1 MSVKLND
8 PLMVSAAVFC
18 PQSKAPGE
26 QYLTQLHSF
35 LRSNKYLEPFVHY
48 ILNLK
53 DTWTVLANE
62 RQDIADMGQGLRYI
76 NSLSDWI
83 TTGKSSQIANCMS
96 GIISLPLLVVI
107 QTCQYFQYL
116 ELHGISHAQC
126 VAQLRAGG
134 GIQGYCGGL
143 LPAMAIACSEDE
155 AEVVENAAIAAR
167 IALAIG
173 AYGELGDDESVPGA
187 TTIVV
192 RTKRVGQGDEL
203 IQKFPGSYISAI
215 TDPKTISI
223 VGPVPVLLKL
233 QCHAR
238 EQGLLVQEMHIRG
251 KVHNPENAELARELC
266 QLCDKTDLLRL
277 PQASNLQAPMRSN
290 KTGNLITE
298 GSLTHEAVSVILASR
313 CEWYVLLTELAKD
326 LDLSGRRTHTFATF
340 GIGDCIP
347 LSPFHKL
354 QLQITKVDVQSL
366 IAETT
371 HKLRE
376 HRLQDDFSYP
386 RDAVAIVGAS
396 CRLPGAN
403 SMDELWD
410 LISSGTSRH
419 AEVPTDRFD
428 IHGSFRASQ
437 DRKFTDKRKFYGNF
451 VDQVDN
457 FDHAFFRTN
466 PKEALNM
473 DPQQR
478 VLLELAYQAMESSG
492 YLGSHQRESGDTV
505 GCFIGA
511 SFAEYL
517 DNTNA
522 HPPTAYTST
531 GTIRAFL
538 CGKISYY
545 FGWSGP
551 SEVLDTACSSSL
563 VAINRAC
570 KAVQTGECTMA
581 LTGGVNI
588 MTGINNFL
596 DLAKAGFL
604 SPTGQCKPFDQA
616 ADGYCRSEGGA
627 LVVLKLLSQAVT
639 DGDQILGVIPG
650 IATNQGGLSSSITIP
665 HSPAQKKLYQTVLR
679 QAGMKPD
686 QVSYVEAHGTGTQ
699 AGDPLEIASIR
710 EVFGGKDRTDVL
722 NVGSLK
728 GNIGH
733 TETAAGAASLLKVL
747 AMINKAGIPPQASHS
762 SLNPKIPALGV
773 DKLNIASKAAR
784 WEAPLLAA
792 CVNSY
797 GAAGSNCAMIC
808 CEGPLQKTELSKKI
822 TMSEGNIAYPIIIS
836 ATSQEGLY
844 ANAENLGRYLRKSTP
859 KPNLGDLAFTLSKR
873 RKLHRQVLVTSTSDI
888 KSLAESLANEVQTS
902 FEVPVTPKRVV
913 LAFGGQSKRTVNM
926 EKSLYESHPKIKYY
940 IDECDKIVSK
950 LGFSS
955 LLPSMFKSEPQND
968 VVALQCGT
976 FAMQYAC
983 AKCWIDAGL
992 HVDAIIGH
1000 SFGELTA
1007 MVVSGVLSLH
1017 DGLKLIASRAWLM
1030 ATKWDL
1036 ERGAMLVVHGSR
1048 DTVRNVVA
1056 KVNAGLEELEIEI
1069 ACYNAPSNQ
1078 VVVGGSLAIDRTE
1091 SLLNSDPAFSGTRCQ
1106 RLDVTHG
1113 FHSKLT
1119 QCILDDL
1126 DQVSAS
1132 LTYSEPEIFLETC
1145 TAEPSSLI
1153 SANRPSQHAREPVY
1167 FSDAVQRIEKRLG
1180 SCVWLEAGM
1189 DSQIIPMIKRALAK
1203 PEDHCLQ
1210 AIKML
1215 DSQGSSRVMSTA
1227 TTNLW
1232 REGIQV
1238 SYWNFLSPKTNA
1250 YKQIWLPPYQFRST
1264 GHWLKSIDQAIE
1276 AQKHNVAEKAATL
1289 KMPQEPIKPLRLV
1302 NVGKVACKNDNS
1314 REFDIC
1320 LGTQRFT
1327 KIVSGHAVRQRP
1339 LCPASMY
1346 MECAAMG
1353 LQLLQGHIEAGTL
1366 GFADLSFQAALGVD
1380 LAREATLVLEE
1391 SNGSQAWSFV
1401 IKSSSKADP
1410 KSRSLTHAKGKIM
1423 LTVQPD
1429 FSTYER
1435 LIASRINEMQSKPN
1449 TEKLMSNRAYGL
1461 FSQVVHYADFLQGI
1475 SEITMDNAEAL
1486 ANIDLK
1492 EDAHFG
1498 VEESTV
1504 TQYCDTIAID
1514 TFIQVVGLL
1523 INSSA
1528 LVTSEDVFVATG
1540 VDRVSMSPICDFHN
1554 RKSWTVYTKYTS
1566 TGEGKAAGDIF
1577 VMTREGIL
1585 AITITGAQFTKLL
1598 ISKLERFLDS
1608 ANAKPSYVAA
1618 MKNESSTRVPSPSS
1632 ETTSTATSV
1641 EGIETP
1647 PGMDN
1652 SSQAT
1657 SFESDDRLATLD
1669 SIDDDAELSLRKI
1682 IATYTGLSPVEVTRD
1697 ANIGDMGVDSLAAVE
1712 LAEELQT
1719 QFGKEIIAEDL
1730 LMSSYGDLSDILV
1743 PFSSTKMAKLPRS
1756 TNQGPQ
1762 TAIPI
1767 PASFTSMSSASHGA
1781 SSQNSK
1787 GYQTVLRLLSDTS
1800 GAPIASI
1807 KDSDTLQELGIDSLS
1822 AVELKG
1828 DLEDTFKIDIE
1839 DDRFTLDSTVK
1850 EILDFLG
1857 VGSASQGTVSLSA
1870 VATKPTK
1877 PTTLDKSS
1885 GAEKTI
1891 PTQGEQGNEI
1901 ELGSPMEALVHCEA
1915 YFGQAATK
1923 RGFLK
1928 YWTEVAPKQDE
1939 LLLAYICEAF
1949 KALGTDVD
1957 RIAQGQQ
1964 VPSIPY
1970 QPKYKKMMK
1979 RVFEI
1984 LEKHDILITQ
1994 ESGYFRGQRQS
2005 PSTLAHELHEQ
2016 FVTKYPA
2023 YAGEARLMAL
2033 TGPKL
2038 ADCLS
2043 GKTDPISLMFRGAAA
2058 QKVMEDY
2065 YCASP
2070 MLSTLT
2076 EQLVTFIQAV
2086 VTSSRTMSSDAPI
2099 RILEVGAGFGGTTTR
2114 LVEVLEASGVSI
2126 SYKFTDISPS
2136 LVKGAKTK
2144 FAKYPWIEFQTLNLE
2159 NDMPAQLKGKYDI
2172 VIGTNC
2178 VHATTNK
2185 AKTIT
2190 RLKTLLSPQGFMVL
2204 SEVTQLIDWYDI
2216 VFGLLD
2222 GWWLAKDGST
2232 HPLQPPES
2240 WVRSF
2245 EEAGFSR
2252 ISYSQGPNP
2261 ESNTQRLLVASNN
2274 PKVTTPSR
2282 AEEKQPTVQT
2292 VVYKEVDDTS
2302 IEADIYLPSE
2312 ASAKAMPVAL
2322 MIHGGGH
2329 MTLSRKAIRPFQ
2341 TAFLLARGLL
2351 PVSIDYRLCP
2361 EINLIDGPIT
2371 DVCDAYA
2378 WVQKGLQDIMGTKG
2392 IQIDKQKIVVI
2403 GWSTGGHLAMTTAW
2417 TSRQAGLKPPV
2428 AILSFYG
2435 PTDFMSGDLD
2445 VRRAEM
2451 YPERQMSMDKIISS
2465 LPTKPITSYSA
2476 TATATDS
2483 SHLGWVR
2490 PGDPR
2495 SELVLSLFKE
2505 GHGLPLLLN
2514 SIRPPAGTPWSTPPP
2529 ASRIASVSPLA
2540 HLRRG
2545 TYTTPT
2551 FLIHGTED
2559 EIVPFHTAVAFAR
2572 ALRDQGVK
2580 GGLAEVKG
2588 KRHIH
2593 DLKLREG
2600 DVGWEEGVGVGY
2612 RFLLEELGR

>member
-1 MSVKLND
+1 MSVKLNGP
-8 PLMVSAAVFC
+8 PLASAAVFC
-18 PQSKAPGE
+18 PQSKAPRE
-26 QYLTQLHSF
+26 NYLTQLHFF
-35 LRSNKYLEPFVHY
+35 LQSSKHLEPFVRY
-48 ILNLK
+48 LLNLK
-53 DTWTVLANE
+53 DIWNILANE

-76 NSLSDWI
+76 DGLSEWI
-83 TTGKSSQIANCMS
+83 ITGKSSQIANRMS

-116 ELHGISHAQC
+116 ELHGISHSQC

-143 LPAMAIACSEDE
+143 LPAMAIACSENE
-155 AEVVENAAIAAR
+155 SEVAENAAIAAR

-203 IQKFPGSYISAI
+203 IQRFPGVRLSKSPFPTSPPYSGHSDTHAQSYISAV

-233 QCHAR
+233 QCYAR

-266 QLCDKTDLLRL
+266 QLCDKTELLRL
-277 PQASNLQAPMRSN
+277 PHASSLQAPVRSN

-313 CEWYVLLTELAKD
+313 CEWYTLLTELAKD

-366 IAETT
+366 VADTT
-371 HKLRE
+371 HKLRAN
-376 HRLQDDFSYP
+376 RSQDVYSYP

-403 SMDELWD
+403 SMEELWD

-419 AEVPTDRFD
+419 VEVPTDRFD
-428 IHGSFRASQ
+428 ISGSFRASQ

-451 VDQVDN
+451 IDQVDN

-604 SPTGQCKPFDQA
+604 SPTGQCKPFDQS

-627 LVVLKLLSQAVT
+627 LVVLKLLSQAVA

-710 EVFGGKDRTDVL
+710 EVFGGKDRTDLL

-747 AMINKAGIPPQASHS
+747 AMINNAGIPPQASHK

-773 DKLNIASKAAR
+773 DKLNISSEKAR

-808 CEGPLQKTELSKKI
+808 CEGPPRKTEISKQI
-822 TMSEGNIAYPIIIS
+822 TMFEGELTYPIIIS
-836 ATSQEGLY
+836 ATTQEGLH
-844 ANAENLGRYLRKSTP
+844 ANAQNLGRYLQNSTP
-859 KPNLGDLAFTLSKR
+859 KPKLGDLAFTLSKR
-873 RKLHRQVLVTSTSDI
+873 RKVHRQIFVTSTFDI
-888 KSLAESLANEVQTS
+888 KNLAESLTNEAQLL
-902 FEVPVTPKRVV
+902 FEVPQTSKRVV
-913 LAFGGQSKRTVNM
+913 LAFGGQTKKTVNM
-926 EKSLYESHPKIKYY
+926 EKILYDSHPNIKNY

-950 LGFSS
+950 LGYASF
-955 LLPSMFKSEPQND
+955 LPSMFESEPLND

-992 HVDAIIGH
+992 HIDAIIGH

-1007 MVVSGVLSLH
+1007 MVVSGILSLQ
-1017 DGLKLIASRAWLM
+1017 DGLKLVASRAWLM

-1036 ERGAMLVVHGSR
+1036 ERGTMLVIHGSR
-1048 DTVRNVVA
+1048 DTVRKVVE
-1056 KVNAGLEELEIEI
+1056 KVNTSTAELELEV
-1069 ACYNAPSNQ
+1069 ACYNAPSSQ
-1078 VVVGGSLAIDRTE
+1078 VVVGTSLAIDKAE
-1091 SLLNSDPAFSGTRCQ
+1091 GLLNSDPVFSSVRCQ
-1106 RLDVTHG
+1106 RLEVTHG
-1113 FHSKLT
+1113 FHSNLT
-1119 QCILDDL
+1119 RCILDDL
-1126 DQVSAS
+1126 DQVSES
-1132 LTYSEPEIFLETC
+1132 LTYSEPELFLETC
-1145 TAEPSSLI
+1145 TAEPISLF
-1153 SANRPSQHAREPVY
+1153 SAKRPSQHAREPVY
-1167 FSDAVQRIEKRLG
+1167 FADAVQRIEKRLG

-1189 DSQIIPMIKRALAK
+1189 DSPIIPMIKRALAN
-1203 PEDHCLQ
+1203 PDDHCLQ
-1210 AIKML
+1210 AIKMS
-1215 DSQGSSRVMSTA
+1215 DSQSPSRVMSNV

-1232 REGIQV
+1232 REGIHV
-1238 SYWNFLSPKTNA
+1238 SYWNFLPSRMND
-1250 YKQIWLPPYQFRST
+1250 YKQIWLPPYQFQST
-1264 GHWLKSIDQAIE
+1264 GHWLKNIDRVIE
-1276 AQKHNVAEKAATL
+1276 AHEQFVSEKTSTVEI
-1289 KMPQEPIKPLRLV
+1289 PQEPVMPLRLV
-1302 NVGKVACKNDNS
+1302 NLRKLACKNDNS
-1314 REFDIC
+1314 KEFDIC

-1346 MECAAMG
+1346 MECVAMG

-1380 LAREATLVLEE
+1380 VAREATLALEK
-1391 SNGSQAWSFV
+1391 SNDSQTWSFV
-1401 IKSSSKADP
+1401 IKSTSKTDG
-1410 KSRSLTHAKGKIM
+1410 KSRSSTHAKGRIM
-1423 LTVQPD
+1423 MTVQPE

-1435 LIASRINEMQSKPN
+1435 LIASRIDELQNKPN

-1475 SEITMDNAEAL
+1475 STITMDNAEAL
-1486 ANIDLK
+1486 ANIDLR
-1492 EDAHFG
+1492 EDALFG
-1498 VEESTV
+1498 LEESTV

-1528 LVTSEDVFVATG
+1528 LVSSEEVFVATG

-1554 RKSWTVYTKYTS
+1554 CKSWTVYTKYTS
-1566 TGEGKAAGDIF
+1566 TGESQAAGDVF
-1577 VMTREGIL
+1577 VMTREGVL
-1585 AITITGAQFTKLL
+1585 AMTITGAQFTKLL

-1608 ANAKPSYVAA
+1608 ANAKPSDTTAT
-1618 MKNESSTRVPSPSS
+1618 KTESSTRVPLRSS
-1632 ETTSTATSV
+1632 ERTSTATSV
-1641 EGIETP
+1641 EGTETP
-1647 PGMDN
+1647 PGLDS

-1657 SFESDDRLATLD
+1657 SFESDDRLATLEVVD
-1669 SIDDDAELSLRKI
+1669 EDAEMSLRKI
-1682 IATYTGLSPVEVTRD
+1682 IATYTGLSPAEVGRD

-1719 QFGKEIIAEDL
+1719 HFGKEIAAEDL
-1730 LMSSYGDLSDILV
+1730 LSSSYGTLSDTFV
-1743 PFSSTKMAKLPRS
+1743 PLSSTKRAKSPKPTSQR
-1756 TNQGPQ
+1756 PQ
-1762 TAIPI
+1762 AAIPI
-1767 PASFTSMSSASHGA
+1767 APSSSIMSTSDNTG
-1781 SSQNSK
+1781 SK
-1787 GYQTVLRLLSDTS
+1787 SLEGYQTALKLLSDTS
-1800 GAPIASI
+1800 GAPISSI
-1807 KDSDTLQELGIDSLS
+1807 KDTATLQELGIDSLS

-1828 DLEDTFKIDIE
+1828 DLEDAFKIDIE
-1839 DDRFTLDSTVK
+1839 DDRFSLDSTMK

-1857 VGSASQGTVSLSA
+1857 VGNASQDTRSLL
-1870 VATKPTK
+1870 VPTTQATKSA
-1877 PTTLDKSS
+1877 TLSNPNGLEKSILT
-1885 GAEKTI
+1885 EE
-1891 PTQGEQGNEI
+1891 EQGTEI
-1901 ELGSPMEALVHCEA
+1901 ELGNPMEALVHCEA
-1915 YFGQAATK
+1915 YFDQAATK
-1923 RGFLK
+1923 RGFLN
-1928 YWTEVAPKQDE
+1928 YWTQVAPKQEE

-1949 KALGTDVD
+1949 KALGTDVGQM
-1957 RIAQGQQ
+1957 AQGQQ
-1964 VPSIPY
+1964 VRLISY
-1970 QPKYKKMMK
+1970 QPKYRKMMM
-1979 RVFEI
+1979 RVLEI
-1984 LEKHDILITQ
+1984 LQKHDILVAQGSDYI
-1994 ESGYFRGQRQS
+1994 RGSWQS
-2005 PSTLAHELHEQ
+2005 PATLSHELHEQ
-2016 FVTKYPA
+2016 FITKYPA

-2038 ADCLS
+2038 AECLS

-2086 VTSSRTMSSDAPI
+2086 VTSSRTMSSGNPV

-2114 LVEVLEASGVSI
+2114 LAEVLEASGVPV

-2144 FAKYPWIEFQTLNLE
+2144 FAKYPWIEFEPLNLE
-2159 NDMPAQLKGKYDI
+2159 KDMPAHLKGRYDI

-2185 AKTIT
+2185 TKTIT
-2190 RLKTLLSPQGFMVL
+2190 RLKTILNPQGFIVL
-2204 SEVTQLIDWYDI
+2204 SEVTQQIDWYDI

-2222 GWWLAKDGST
+2222 GWWLANDGST
-2232 HPLQPPES
+2232 YPLQPPES
-2240 WVRSF
+2240 WIRSF
-2245 EEAGFSR
+2245 KEAGFSR

-2274 PKVTTPSR
+2274 PKVTPPPR
-2282 AEEKQPTVQT
+2282 AEEKRPTVQT
-2292 VVYKEVDDTS
+2292 VVYKEVDNTS
-2302 IEADIYLPSE
+2302 IKGDIYLPTQ
-2312 ASAKAMPVAL
+2312 ASAKAMPIAL

-2341 TAFLLARGLL
+2341 TAFLLAHGLL

-2361 EINLIDGPIT
+2361 EINLVDGPIA

-2378 WVQKGLQDIMGTKG
+2378 WVQNDLQDVVRSKSIS
-2392 IQIDKQKIVVI
+2392 IDAEKIVVI
-2403 GWSTGGHLAMTTAW
+2403 GWSSGGHLAMSTAW
-2417 TSRQAGLKPPV
+2417 TSKQAGLKPPV

-2435 PTDFMSGDLD
+2435 PTDFMSGG
-2445 VRRAEM
+2445 
-2451 YPERQMSMDKIISS
+2451 
-2465 LPTKPITSYSA
+2465 TT
-2476 TATATDS
+2476 TDS

-2514 SIRPPAGTPWSTPPP
+2514 SIRPPAGTAWSTPPP
-2529 ASRIASVSPLA
+2529 APLVASISPLA
-2540 HLRRG
+2540 QLRRG

-2559 EIVPFHTAVAFAR
+2559 EIVPFQTAVAFAH
-2572 ALRDQGVK
+2572 ALRENGVR

-2588 KRHIH
+2588 QRHIH
-2593 DLKLREG
+2593 DLKLKEG
-2600 DVGWEEGVGVGY
+2600 DAGWEEGVGVGY
-2612 RFLLEELGR
+2612 HFLLEELER

>member
-1 MSVKLND
+1 
-8 PLMVSAAVFC
+8 
-18 PQSKAPGE
+18 
-26 QYLTQLHSF
+26 
-35 LRSNKYLEPFVHY
+35 
-48 ILNLK
+48 
-53 DTWTVLANE
+53 
-62 RQDIADMGQGLRYI
+62 
-76 NSLSDWI
+76 
-83 TTGKSSQIANCMS
+83 
-96 GIISLPLLVVI
+96 
-107 QTCQYFQYL
+107 
-116 ELHGISHAQC
+116 
-126 VAQLRAGG
+126 
-134 GIQGYCGGL
+134 
-143 LPAMAIACSEDE
+143 
-155 AEVVENAAIAAR
+155 
-167 IALAIG
+167 
-173 AYGELGDDESVPGA
+173 
-187 TTIVV
+187 
-192 RTKRVGQGDEL
+192 
-203 IQKFPGSYISAI
+203 
-215 TDPKTISI
+215 
-223 VGPVPVLLKL
+223 
-233 QCHAR
+233 
-238 EQGLLVQEMHIRG
+238 MHIRG

-266 QLCDKTDLLRL
+266 QLCDKTELLRL
-277 PQASNLQAPMRSN
+277 PHASQLQAPVRSN

-298 GSLTHEAVSVILASR
+298 GSLTHEAISVILASR
-313 CEWYVLLTELAKD
+313 CEWYTLLTELAKD

-371 HKLRE
+371 HKLRAN
-376 HRLQDDFSYP
+376 RSQDVYSYP
-386 RDAVAIVGAS
+386 RDAVAIIGAS

-403 SMDELWD
+403 SMEELWD

-428 IHGSFRASQ
+428 LYGSFRASQ

-451 VDQVDN
+451 IDHVDN

-478 VLLELAYQAMESSG
+478 ILLELAYQAMESSG

-570 KAVQTGECTMA
+570 KAIQTGECTMA
-581 LTGGVNI
+581 VTGGINI

-604 SPTGQCKPFDQA
+604 SPTGQCKPFDQS

-627 LVVLKLLSQAVT
+627 LVVLKLLSQAVA

-699 AGDPLEIASIR
+699 AGDPLEMASIR
-710 EVFGGKDRTDVL
+710 QVFGGKDRTDVL

-747 AMINKAGIPPQASHS
+747 AMINNAGIPPQASHS

-773 DKLNIASKAAR
+773 DKLNIALKVAR
-784 WEAPLLAA
+784 WEAPLLVA

-808 CEGPLQKTELSKKI
+808 CEGPPRKTELSKQV
-822 TMSEGNIAYPIIIS
+822 TMFEGESAYPIIIS
-836 ATSQEGLY
+836 ATSQEGLQ
-844 ANAENLGRYLRKSTP
+844 ANAESLGRFLRKSTP
-859 KPNLGDLAFTLSKR
+859 KPKLGDLAFTLSKR
-873 RKLHRQVLVTSTSDI
+873 RKIHRHVLVACTSDV
-888 KSLAESLANEVQTS
+888 KCLAESLINEAQNS
-902 FEVPVTPKRVV
+902 FEVPETPKRVV
-913 LAFGGQSKRTVNM
+913 LAFGGQTKKTVNM
-926 EKSLYESHPKIKYY
+926 EKSLYDSHPKMKYY

-950 LGFSS
+950 LGFAS
-955 LLPSMFKSEPQND
+955 LLPSMFEAEPRND

-1007 MVVSGVLSLH
+1007 MVLSGVLSLQ

-1036 ERGAMLVVHGSR
+1036 ERGTMLVVHGSR
-1048 DTVRNVVA
+1048 DTVRMVVE
-1056 KVNAGLEELEIEI
+1056 KINASSAELEIEI
-1069 ACYNAPSNQ
+1069 ACYNAPLSQ
-1078 VVVGGSLAIDRTE
+1078 VVVGSSLAIDRTE
-1091 SLLNSDPAFSGTRCQ
+1091 NLLNSDPAFSGTRCQ

-1119 QCILDDL
+1119 RCILDDL
-1126 DQVSAS
+1126 DQVSTS
-1132 LTYSEPEIFLETC
+1132 LTYSDPEIFLETC
-1145 TAEPSSLI
+1145 TAEPVSSI
-1153 SANRPSQHAREPVY
+1153 SSKRPSQHAREPVY

-1189 DSQIIPMIKRALAK
+1189 DSPIIPMIKRAVAK
-1203 PEDHCLQ
+1203 PEDHCFQ
-1210 AIKML
+1210 AIKMR
-1215 DSQGSSRVMSTA
+1215 DSQGPTRVMSNV
-1227 TTNLW
+1227 TTDLW

-1238 SYWNFLSPKTNA
+1238 SYWNFLPSKMNN

-1264 GHWLKSIDQAIE
+1264 GHWLKNVDRAIE
-1276 AQKHNVAEKAATL
+1276 AQKQVVAEKAASVV
-1289 KMPQEPIKPLRLV
+1289 MPQEPVTPLRLV
-1302 NVGKVACKNDNS
+1302 NAGKATCKDDNS

-1353 LQLLQGHIEAGTL
+1353 LQLLQGHINAGTL
-1366 GFADLSFQAALGVD
+1366 GFANLSFQTALGVD
-1380 LAREATLVLEE
+1380 EAREATLALEK
-1391 SNGSQAWSFV
+1391 SSDSQTWSFV
-1401 IKSSSKADP
+1401 IKSSSRTDP
-1410 KSRSLTHAKGKIM
+1410 KSRLSTHAKGKIM
-1423 LTVQPD
+1423 LTVQPE
-1429 FSTYER
+1429 FSIYER
-1435 LIASRINEMQSKPN
+1435 LIASRISELQNKPD

-1475 SEITMDNAEAL
+1475 SIITMDNAEAL

-1492 EDAHFG
+1492 EDAQFG
-1498 VEESTV
+1498 LEESTV

-1540 VDRVSMSPICDFHN
+1540 VDRVLMSPICDFHN

-1566 TGEGKAAGDIF
+1566 TGEGQAAGDVF
-1577 VMTREGIL
+1577 VLTREGVL
-1585 AITITGAQFTKLL
+1585 AMTITGAQFTKLL

-1608 ANAKPSYVAA
+1608 ANAKPSYATA
-1618 MKNESSTRVPSPSS
+1618 MKNENDTRVPLTSS
-1632 ETTSTATSV
+1632 EMTSTTNSV
-1641 EGIETP
+1641 EGMETP

-1657 SFESDDRLATLD
+1657 SFESDDRLALLEV
-1669 SIDDDAELSLRKI
+1669 IDDDAEMSLRKI
-1682 IATYTGLSPVEVTRD
+1682 IATYTGLSPAEIARD

-1719 QFGKEIIAEDL
+1719 QFGKEISAEDL
-1730 LMSSYGDLSDILV
+1730 LVSSHGALSDILV
-1743 PFSSTKMAKLPRS
+1743 PFSTTKTAKLPRS
-1756 TNQGPQ
+1756 TNQGAQ
-1762 TAIPI
+1762 ATIPVT
-1767 PASFTSMSSASHGA
+1767 PSSSLTA
-1781 SSQNSK
+1781 SSNAGSQNLE
-1787 GYQTVLRLLSDTS
+1787 GYQIALKLLSDTS

-1828 DLEDTFKIDIE
+1828 DIEDAFNTDIE

-1857 VGSASQGTVSLSA
+1857 VGSASQNTKSLSA
-1870 VATKPTK
+1870 VTKKSTKPTS
-1877 PTTLDKSS
+1877 LDNPSRV
-1885 GAEKTI
+1885 EKDI
-1891 PTQGEQGNEI
+1891 PTEEEQGNEI
-1901 ELGSPMEALVHCEA
+1901 ELGSPMEALVHSEA
-1915 YFGQAATK
+1915 YFNQAATK
-1923 RGFLK
+1923 RGFLN
-1928 YWTEVAPKQDE
+1928 YWTQVAPKQDE

-1949 KALGTDVD
+1949 RALGSDVG

-1964 VPSIPY
+1964 ISLIPY
-1970 QPKYKKMMK
+1970 QPKYKKMMM
-1979 RVFEI
+1979 RVLEI

-1994 ESGYFRGQRQS
+1994 ESDHIRGRRQS
-2005 PSTLAHELHEQ
+2005 PSTPSHELHEE

-2038 ADCLS
+2038 AECLS

-2086 VTSSRTMSSDAPI
+2086 VTSSRTMSRDTPI

-2114 LVEVLEASGVSI
+2114 LAEVLEASGVPI

-2159 NDMPAQLKGKYDI
+2159 NDMPAQLKGRYDI

-2185 AKTIT
+2185 TKTIT
-2190 RLKTLLSPQGFMVL
+2190 RLKTLLNPKGFMVL

-2222 GWWLAKDGST
+2222 GWWLANDGST

-2240 WVRSF
+2240 WIRSF
-2245 EEAGFSR
+2245 KEAGFSR

-2274 PKVTTPSR
+2274 SKVITPPR
-2282 AEEKQPTVQT
+2282 IEEKQPTVQT
-2292 VVYKEVDDTS
+2292 VVYKEVDNTS
-2302 IEADIYLPSE
+2302 IEGDIYLPAQ
-2312 ASAKAMPVAL
+2312 ASAKAMPV
-2322 MIHGGGH
+2322 
-2329 MTLSRKAIRPFQ
+2329 
-2341 TAFLLARGLL
+2341 
-2351 PVSIDYRLCP
+2351 
-2361 EINLIDGPIT
+2361 
-2371 DVCDAYA
+2371 
-2378 WVQKGLQDIMGTKG
+2378 GT
-2392 IQIDKQKIVVI
+2392 
-2403 GWSTGGHLAMTTAW
+2403 H
-2417 TSRQAGLKPPV
+2417 
-2428 AILSFYG
+2428 
-2435 PTDFMSGDLD
+2435 
-2445 VRRAEM
+2445 
-2451 YPERQMSMDKIISS
+2451 SS
-2465 LPTKPITSYSA
+2465 
-2476 TATATDS
+2476 
-2483 SHLGWVR
+2483 
-2490 PGDPR
+2490 PR
-2495 SELVLSLFKE
+2495 SSALSPNL
-2505 GHGLPLLLN
+2505 
-2514 SIRPPAGTPWSTPPP
+2514 
-2529 ASRIASVSPLA
+2529 
-2540 HLRRG
+2540 
-2545 TYTTPT
+2545 
-2551 FLIHGTED
+2551 
-2559 EIVPFHTAVAFAR
+2559 
-2572 ALRDQGVK
+2572 
-2580 GGLAEVKG
+2580 
-2588 KRHIH
+2588 
-2593 DLKLREG
+2593 
-2600 DVGWEEGVGVGY
+2600 
-2612 RFLLEELGR
+2612 

>member
-1 MSVKLND
+1 M
-8 PLMVSAAVFC
+8 
-18 PQSKAPGE
+18 
-26 QYLTQLHSF
+26 
-35 LRSNKYLEPFVHY
+35 
-48 ILNLK
+48 
-53 DTWTVLANE
+53 
-62 RQDIADMGQGLRYI
+62 
-76 NSLSDWI
+76 
-83 TTGKSSQIANCMS
+83 
-96 GIISLPLLVVI
+96 
-107 QTCQYFQYL
+107 
-116 ELHGISHAQC
+116 
-126 VAQLRAGG
+126 
-134 GIQGYCGGL
+134 
-143 LPAMAIACSEDE
+143 
-155 AEVVENAAIAAR
+155 
-167 IALAIG
+167 
-173 AYGELGDDESVPGA
+173 
-187 TTIVV
+187 
-192 RTKRVGQGDEL
+192 
-203 IQKFPGSYISAI
+203 
-215 TDPKTISI
+215 
-223 VGPVPVLLKL
+223 
-233 QCHAR
+233 
-238 EQGLLVQEMHIRG
+238 QEMHIRG
-251 KVHNPENAELARELC
+251 KVHNPENAELAQELC
-266 QLCDKTDLLRL
+266 QLCDKMDILRL
-277 PQASNLQAPMRSN
+277 PHASNLQAPVRSN
-290 KTGNLITE
+290 KTGNLITD

-313 CEWYVLLTELAKD
+313 CEWYTLLTELAKD

-366 IAETT
+366 VAETT
-371 HKLRE
+371 HKLRAN
-376 HRLQDDFSYP
+376 RLEDGYSYP

-396 CRLPGAN
+396 CRLPGAS
-403 SMDELWD
+403 SMGELWD
-410 LISSGTSRH
+410 LISSGASRH
-419 AEVPTDRFD
+419 TEVPTDRFD
-428 IHGSFRASQ
+428 LHGSFRASQ

-517 DNTNA
+517 DNTNS

-627 LVVLKLLSQAVT
+627 LVVLKLLSQAVA

-665 HSPAQKKLYQTVLR
+665 HSSAQKKLYQTVLR

-699 AGDPLEIASIR
+699 AGDPLEMASIR

-722 NVGSLK
+722 SVGSLK

-747 AMINKAGIPPQASHS
+747 AMINNAGIPPQASHS

-773 DKLNIASKAAR
+773 DKLGIASAASH

-808 CEGPLQKTELSKKI
+808 CEAPPRKTELSKQI
-822 TMSEGNIAYPIIIS
+822 TMVEGDSTYPIIIS

-844 ANAENLGRYLRKSTP
+844 ANAESLGRYLQKTRP

-873 RKLHRQVLVTSTSDI
+873 RKLHRQIFVTSTSDI
-888 KSLAESLANEVQTS
+888 NSLAEKLRSEVQPS
-902 FEVPVTPKRVV
+902 FEVSQTPKRVV
-913 LAFGGQSKRTVNM
+913 LAFGGQTKKMVNM
-926 EKSLYESHPKIKYY
+926 EKSLYDSQPRIKNY
-940 IDECDKIVSK
+940 IDECDKIVTK
-950 LGFSS
+950 LGFLS
-955 LLPSMFKSEPQND
+955 LVPSMFQSEPLND
-968 VVALQCGT
+968 VVTLQCGT

-992 HVDAIIGH
+992 QVEAIIGH

-1007 MVVSGVLSLH
+1007 MVVSGILSLH

-1030 ATKWDL
+1030 ATKWGP
-1036 ERGAMLVVHGSR
+1036 EKGTMLVVHGSR
-1048 DTVRNVVA
+1048 DTVRNVVV
-1056 KVNAGLEELEIEI
+1056 KVNASSAEPEIEI
-1069 ACYNAPSNQ
+1069 ACYNAPSSQ

-1091 SLLNSDPAFSGTRCQ
+1091 SLLDSDPAFSGTRYQ

-1113 FHSKLT
+1113 FHSNLT
-1119 QCILDDL
+1119 KGILHDL

-1145 TAEPSSLI
+1145 TAVPSSSI
-1153 SANRPSQHAREPVY
+1153 SAKRPSQHAREAVY
-1167 FSDAVQRIEKRLG
+1167 FSDAIQRIEKRLG
-1180 SCVWLEAGM
+1180 SCIWLEAGM
-1189 DSQIIPMIKRALAK
+1189 DSPIIPMIKRALAK

-1210 AIKML
+1210 SIKML
-1215 DSQGSSRVMSTA
+1215 DSQCSMRVMSNV

-1232 REGIQV
+1232 CEGIQV
-1238 SYWNFLSPKTNA
+1238 SYWHFLPPRTNA
-1250 YKQIWLPPYQFRST
+1250 YRQIWLPPYQFQST
-1264 GHWLKSIDQAIE
+1264 GYWLKNIDRVIE
-1276 AQKHNVAEKAATL
+1276 AQKHTVVEKTAIVE
-1289 KMPQEPIKPLRLV
+1289 MPAEPIAPLRLV
-1302 NVGKVACKNDNS
+1302 NVGKEAGKNDNAK
-1314 REFDIC
+1314 EFDIG
-1320 LGTQRFT
+1320 LGTKRFT

-1366 GFADLSFQAALGVD
+1366 GFTDVSFQAALGVD
-1380 LAREATLVLEE
+1380 LAREVSLSLEK
-1391 SNGSQAWSFV
+1391 SNDSQAWSFV
-1401 IKSSSKADP
+1401 IRSSSKTDP
-1410 KSRSLTHAKGKIM
+1410 KSRSSTHAKGKIV
-1423 LTVQPD
+1423 LTLQPE

-1435 LIASRINEMQSKPN
+1435 LIASRIDELQSKPI

-1475 SEITMDNAEAL
+1475 SSITMHNAEAI
-1486 ANIDLK
+1486 ANIDLR
-1492 EDAHFG
+1492 EEAHFG
-1498 VEESTV
+1498 LEESTV

-1528 LVTSEDVFVATG
+1528 MVNSADVFVATG
-1540 VDRVSMSPICDFHN
+1540 VDRVSMSQVCDFHN
-1554 RKSWTVYTKYTS
+1554 RKSWTVYTKYTV
-1566 TGEGKAAGDIF
+1566 TGEGQAAGDIF
-1577 VMTREGIL
+1577 VMTREGVL
-1585 AITITGAQFTKLL
+1585 AMTITGAQFTKLL

-1608 ANAKPSYVAA
+1608 ANAKPSHAA
-1618 MKNESSTRVPSPSS
+1618 TMKNEPSPKVPFTSS
-1632 ETTSTATSV
+1632 ETTSRATSV
-1641 EGIETP
+1641 EGTETP
-1647 PGMDN
+1647 PGVDN

-1657 SFESDDRLATLD
+1657 SVEGDDSLATLEVG
-1669 SIDDDAELSLRKI
+1669 DAQMSLRKI
-1682 IATYTGLSPVEVTRD
+1682 IATYTGLLPTEIARD
-1697 ANIGDMGVDSLAAVE
+1697 ASIADMGVDSLAAVE

-1719 QFGKEIIAEDL
+1719 QFGKEITAEDL
-1730 LMSSYGDLSDILV
+1730 LLSSYGALSDIFV
-1743 PFSSTKMAKLPRS
+1743 PFSSAKNATLPIPTKQVPQAATLISPSSSLTS
-1756 TNQGPQ
+1756 TSSVNASSHNLEGNQ
-1762 TAIPI
+1762 TA
-1767 PASFTSMSSASHGA
+1767 
-1781 SSQNSK
+1781 
-1787 GYQTVLRLLSDTS
+1787 LELLSDTS

-1807 KDSDTLQELGIDSLS
+1807 KDSATLQELGIDSLS

-1828 DLEDTFKIDIE
+1828 DLEDAFKIDIE

-1857 VGSASQGTVSLSA
+1857 VGIASQHTKSSPA
-1870 VATKPTK
+1870 VATKPIPQASLNK
-1877 PTTLDKSS
+1877 PS
-1885 GAEKTI
+1885 GPTKTI
-1891 PTQGEQGNEI
+1891 PTEKEQGNEM
-1901 ELGSPMEALVHCEA
+1901 ELGSPMDALVHCEA
-1915 YFGQAATK
+1915 LFGQAAAK
-1923 RGFLK
+1923 RGFLD
-1928 YWTEVAPKQDE
+1928 YWTQAAPKQEE

-1949 KALGTDVD
+1949 KALGPDVG

-1964 VPSIPY
+1964 FPSIPY
-1970 QPKYKKMMK
+1970 QPKYTKMMK

-1984 LEKHDILITQ
+1984 LEKHDILIRQ
-1994 ESGYFRGQRQS
+1994 ESGHIRGSRKS
-2005 PSTLAHELHEQ
+2005 PSTPSDELHEQ
-2016 FVTKYPA
+2016 FVTQYPA

-2033 TGPKL
+2033 TGSKL

-2086 VTSSRTMSSDAPI
+2086 VNFSSTMSSNTPI

-2114 LVEVLEASGVSI
+2114 LAEILQASGVPI
-2126 SYKFTDISPS
+2126 SYTFTDISPS

-2144 FAKYPWIEFQTLNLE
+2144 FAKYPWMDFQALNLE
-2159 NDMPAQLKGKYDI
+2159 KDMPAQLKGRYDI

-2185 AKTIT
+2185 TKTII
-2190 RLKTLLSPQGFMVL
+2190 RLKTLLNAKGFMVL

-2222 GWWLAKDGST
+2222 GWWLANDGST
-2232 HPLQPPES
+2232 YPLQPPES
-2240 WVRSF
+2240 WVQSF
-2245 EEAGFSR
+2245 QEAGFSR
-2252 ISYSQGPNP
+2252 ISYSQGPSP

-2274 PKVTTPSR
+2274 PKVTTPLR
-2282 AEEKQPTVQT
+2282 AEEKQPSVQT

-2302 IEADIYLPSE
+2302 IEADIYLPAQ
-2312 ASAKAMPVAL
+2312 ASAKAMPVGTHSSPTSSAL
-2322 MIHGGGH
+2322 APNFHYR
-2329 MTLSRKAIRPFQ
+2329 TLANR
-2341 TAFLLARGLL
+2341 
-2351 PVSIDYRLCP
+2351 
-2361 EINLIDGPIT
+2361 
-2371 DVCDAYA
+2371 
-2378 WVQKGLQDIMGTKG
+2378 
-2392 IQIDKQKIVVI
+2392 
-2403 GWSTGGHLAMTTAW
+2403 
-2417 TSRQAGLKPPV
+2417 
-2428 AILSFYG
+2428 
-2435 PTDFMSGDLD
+2435 DL
-2445 VRRAEM
+2445 
-2451 YPERQMSMDKIISS
+2451 
-2465 LPTKPITSYSA
+2465 
-2476 TATATDS
+2476 
-2483 SHLGWVR
+2483 
-2490 PGDPR
+2490 
-2495 SELVLSLFKE
+2495 
-2505 GHGLPLLLN
+2505 
-2514 SIRPPAGTPWSTPPP
+2514 
-2529 ASRIASVSPLA
+2529 
-2540 HLRRG
+2540 
-2545 TYTTPT
+2545 
-2551 FLIHGTED
+2551 
-2559 EIVPFHTAVAFAR
+2559 
-2572 ALRDQGVK
+2572 
-2580 GGLAEVKG
+2580 
-2588 KRHIH
+2588 
-2593 DLKLREG
+2593 
-2600 DVGWEEGVGVGY
+2600 
-2612 RFLLEELGR
+2612 RF

>member
-1 MSVKLND
+1 
-8 PLMVSAAVFC
+8 
-18 PQSKAPGE
+18 
-26 QYLTQLHSF
+26 
-35 LRSNKYLEPFVHY
+35 
-48 ILNLK
+48 
-53 DTWTVLANE
+53 
-62 RQDIADMGQGLRYI
+62 
-76 NSLSDWI
+76 
-83 TTGKSSQIANCMS
+83 
-96 GIISLPLLVVI
+96 
-107 QTCQYFQYL
+107 
-116 ELHGISHAQC
+116 
-126 VAQLRAGG
+126 
-134 GIQGYCGGL
+134 
-143 LPAMAIACSEDE
+143 
-155 AEVVENAAIAAR
+155 
-167 IALAIG
+167 
-173 AYGELGDDESVPGA
+173 
-187 TTIVV
+187 
-192 RTKRVGQGDEL
+192 
-203 IQKFPGSYISAI
+203 
-215 TDPKTISI
+215 
-223 VGPVPVLLKL
+223 
-233 QCHAR
+233 
-238 EQGLLVQEMHIRG
+238 MHIRG
-251 KVHNPENAELARELC
+251 KVHNPENAELAQELC
-266 QLCDKTDLLRL
+266 QLCDKTNVLRL
-277 PQASNLQAPMRSN
+277 PYASNLKAPVRSN

-313 CEWYVLLTELAKD
+313 CEWYTLLTELAKD
-326 LDLSGRRTHTFATF
+326 LDLTGRRTHTFATF

-347 LSPFHKL
+347 LSPFHKI

-376 HRLQDDFSYP
+376 NKLEDGYSYP
-386 RDAVAIVGAS
+386 QDAVAIIGAS

-403 SMDELWD
+403 SMGELWD
-410 LISSGTSRH
+410 LISSGISRH
-419 AEVPTDRFD
+419 TEVPTDRFD
-428 IHGSFRASQ
+428 LHGSFRASQ

-627 LVVLKLLSQAVT
+627 LVVLKLLSQAVA

-650 IATNQGGLSSSITIP
+650 VATNQGGLSSSITIP
-665 HSPAQKKLYQTVLR
+665 HSPAQKKLYQTILR

-699 AGDPLEIASIR
+699 AGDPLEMASIR

-747 AMINKAGIPPQASHS
+747 AMINNASIPPQASHS

-773 DKLNIASKAAR
+773 DKLSIASEVAR

-808 CEGPLQKTELSKKI
+808 CEGPPRKKDLSKQI
-822 TMSEGNIAYPIIIS
+822 TMVEGDSTYPIIIS

-844 ANAENLGRYLRKSTP
+844 ANAESLGRYLQMTTP
-859 KPNLGDLAFTLSKR
+859 KPKLGDLAFTLSKR
-873 RKLHRQVLVTSTSDI
+873 RKLHRQIFVTSTSDI
-888 KSLAESLANEVQTS
+888 NSLAENLRIEVQTS
-902 FEVPVTPKRVV
+902 FEVPQTPKRVV
-913 LAFGGQSKRTVNM
+913 LAFGGQTKKVVNM
-926 EKSLYESHPKIKYY
+926 EKSLYESYPRIKNY
-940 IDECDKIVSK
+940 INECDEVITK
-950 LGFSS
+950 LGFLS
-955 LLPSMFKSEPQND
+955 LLPSIFQSEPLND
-968 VVALQCGT
+968 VVTLQCGT

-992 HVDAIIGH
+992 DVEAVIGH

-1007 MVVSGVLSLH
+1007 MVVSGVLSLQ

-1030 ATKWDL
+1030 ATKWGP
-1036 ERGAMLVVHGSR
+1036 ERGTMLVVHGSR
-1048 DTVRNVVA
+1048 DTVRDLVA
-1056 KVNAGLEELEIEI
+1056 KVNASSAEPEIEI
-1069 ACYNAPSNQ
+1069 ACYNAPSSQ

-1113 FHSKLT
+1113 FHSNLT
-1119 QCILDDL
+1119 EGILDEL
-1126 DQVSAS
+1126 DQISAS

-1145 TAEPSSLI
+1145 TAEQSSQI
-1153 SANRPSQHAREPVY
+1153 SAKRPSQHAREPVY

-1180 SCVWLEAGM
+1180 PCVWLEAGV
-1189 DSQIIPMIKRALAK
+1189 DSPIIPMIKRALAR

-1215 DSQGSSRVMSTA
+1215 DSKGSTRAMSNV

-1232 REGIQV
+1232 CEGIQV
-1238 SYWNFLSPKTNA
+1238 SYWNFLPPSMNA
-1250 YKQIWLPPYQFRST
+1250 YRQIWLPPYQFRST
-1264 GHWLKSIDQAIE
+1264 GHWLKNIDRAIE
-1276 AQKHNVAEKAATL
+1276 VQKNVIAEKTAIVD
-1289 KMPQEPIKPLRLV
+1289 MPQEPIAPLRLV
-1302 NVGKVACKNDNS
+1302 SVGKVAGRNDNS
-1314 REFDIC
+1314 KDFDIC

-1380 LAREATLVLEE
+1380 LTREACLTLEK
-1391 SNGSQAWSFV
+1391 SNDPQAWSFV
-1401 IKSSSKADP
+1401 IKSFSRTGP
-1410 KSRSLTHAKGKIM
+1410 KSRSSTHAKGRIV
-1423 LTVQPD
+1423 LTVHPE

-1435 LIASRINEMQSKPN
+1435 LIATRINELQSKPN

-1475 SEITMDNAEAL
+1475 SIITMDNAEAI
-1486 ANIDLK
+1486 ANIDLG
-1492 EDAHFG
+1492 EDTQFG
-1498 VEESTV
+1498 LEESTV

-1514 TFIQVVGLL
+1514 AFIQVVGLL

-1540 VDRVSMSPICDFHN
+1540 VDRVSMSQLCDFHS

-1566 TGEGKAAGDIF
+1566 TGEGQAAGDIF
-1577 VMTREGIL
+1577 VMTREGVL
-1585 AITITGAQFTKLL
+1585 AMTITGAQFTKLL

-1608 ANAKPSYVAA
+1608 ANAKPSHTAA
-1618 MKNESSTRVPSPSS
+1618 MNIERSPQVPFKSS
-1632 ETTSTATSV
+1632 ETTSGATSV
-1641 EGIETP
+1641 DGTETP

-1652 SSQAT
+1652 ESQAT
-1657 SFESDDRLATLD
+1657 SVESDDRLATLEAVE
-1669 SIDDDAELSLRKI
+1669 DDAEMSLRKI
-1682 IATYTGLSPVEVTRD
+1682 IATYTGLSPAEVARD
-1697 ANIGDMGVDSLAAVE
+1697 ASVGDMGVDSLAAVE
-1712 LAEELQT
+1712 LSEELQI
-1719 QFGKEIIAEDL
+1719 QFGKEIVAEDL
-1730 LMSSYGDLSDILV
+1730 LMSSYGALSDTLV
-1743 PFSSTKMAKLPRS
+1743 PFSSTKKATLPRP
-1756 TNQGPQ
+1756 TKQGPQ
-1762 TAIPI
+1762 TATRVP
-1767 PASFTSMSSASHGA
+1767 PSSSLTSSSSVKA
-1781 SSQNSK
+1781 SSQNLESN
-1787 GYQTVLRLLSDTS
+1787 QTALKLLSDTS

-1807 KDSDTLQELGIDSLS
+1807 KDSATLQELGIDSLS

-1828 DLEDTFKIDIE
+1828 DLEDAFKIDIE

-1857 VGSASQGTVSLSA
+1857 VGSVSQDTKSSQA
-1870 VATKPTK
+1870 VATNPIKQAL
-1877 PTTLDKSS
+1877 LDKSS
-1885 GAEKTI
+1885 GLEKNT
-1891 PTQGEQGNEI
+1891 PVEKEQGNEI

-1915 YFGQAATK
+1915 FFDQMAAK
-1923 RGFLK
+1923 RGFLN
-1928 YWTEVAPKQDE
+1928 YWTQVAPKQEE

-1949 KALGTDVD
+1949 KALGSDVG

-1964 VPSIPY
+1964 VPSITY
-1970 QPKYKKMMK
+1970 QPKYDKMMK
-1979 RVFEI
+1979 RVFEV
-1984 LEKHDILITQ
+1984 LEKHNILIRQ
-1994 ESGYFRGQRQS
+1994 ESDHIRGSRKC
-2005 PSTLAHELHEQ
+2005 PSTLSHELHRQ
-2016 FVTKYPA
+2016 FVARYPA

-2058 QKVMEDY
+2058 QRVMEDY

-2086 VTSSRTMSSDAPI
+2086 VTSSSTMSSDSPI

-2114 LVEVLEASGVSI
+2114 LAEVLQASGVPI

-2144 FAKYPWIEFQTLNLE
+2144 FAMYPWMEFQALNLE

-2185 AKTIT
+2185 TKTIT
-2190 RLKTLLSPQGFMVL
+2190 RLKTLLKAQGFMVL

-2222 GWWLAKDGST
+2222 GWWLANDGST
-2232 HPLQPPES
+2232 YPLQPPES

-2252 ISYSQGPNP
+2252 ISYSQGPHP

-2274 PKVTTPSR
+2274 LKVTTPLR
-2282 AEEKQPTVQT
+2282 AEEKQPSVQT

-2302 IEADIYLPSE
+2302 IEADIYLP
-2312 ASAKAMPVAL
+2312 AQTSAEAMPVGT
-2322 MIHGGGH
+2322 HSSPTSS
-2329 MTLSRKAIRPFQ
+2329 TLSPNFHYCA
-2341 TAFLLARGLL
+2341 LA
-2351 PVSIDYRLCP
+2351 
-2361 EINLIDGPIT
+2361 NLN
-2371 DVCDAYA
+2371 
-2378 WVQKGLQDIMGTKG
+2378 L
-2392 IQIDKQKIVVI
+2392 
-2403 GWSTGGHLAMTTAW
+2403 
-2417 TSRQAGLKPPV
+2417 
-2428 AILSFYG
+2428 
-2435 PTDFMSGDLD
+2435 
-2445 VRRAEM
+2445 
-2451 YPERQMSMDKIISS
+2451 
-2465 LPTKPITSYSA
+2465 
-2476 TATATDS
+2476 
-2483 SHLGWVR
+2483 
-2490 PGDPR
+2490 
-2495 SELVLSLFKE
+2495 
-2505 GHGLPLLLN
+2505 
-2514 SIRPPAGTPWSTPPP
+2514 
-2529 ASRIASVSPLA
+2529 RI
-2540 HLRRG
+2540 
-2545 TYTTPT
+2545 
-2551 FLIHGTED
+2551 
-2559 EIVPFHTAVAFAR
+2559 
-2572 ALRDQGVK
+2572 
-2580 GGLAEVKG
+2580 
-2588 KRHIH
+2588 
-2593 DLKLREG
+2593 
-2600 DVGWEEGVGVGY
+2600 
-2612 RFLLEELGR
+2612 